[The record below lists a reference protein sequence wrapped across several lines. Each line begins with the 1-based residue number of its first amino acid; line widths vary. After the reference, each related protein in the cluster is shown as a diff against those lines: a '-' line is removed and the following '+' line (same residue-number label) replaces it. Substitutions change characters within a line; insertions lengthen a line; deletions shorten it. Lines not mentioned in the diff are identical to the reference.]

1 MLRRTSHVKHGCS
14 LLRKGLAALVTLV
27 WQALL
32 PAQATTLARMD
43 VAQLTAH
50 STAVA
55 RVRCISSAVRIDPS
69 GVWTV
74 TTFEVSDVWK
84 GSLPA
89 TVSVRLPG
97 GRAGGLVVHVDGAPR
112 FVPGEEAVL
121 FLEPVGNREVTIT
134 SWAQGTFRIARSCSS
149 PVEEA
154 TQDTAELCVLNSG
167 TGRPGAGGRRRIPVA
182 RLRAEVE
189 RAAWRQ
195 P

>member
-1 MLRRTSHVKHGCS
+1 M
-14 LLRKGLAALVTLV
+14 AALAWLAG
-27 WQALL
+27 QALL

-50 STAVA
+50 SSAVA
-55 RVRCISSAVRIDPS
+55 RVRCISSVYRREPS

-74 TTFEVSDVWK
+74 TTFEVADVWK

-97 GRAGGLVVHVDGAPR
+97 GRAGGQVVRVDGAPR

-121 FLEPVGNREVTIT
+121 FLEPARHAEMTIT
-134 SWAQGTFRIARSCSS
+134 SWAQGTFRIRRPRFSEL
-149 PVEEA
+149 EEA
-154 TQDTAELCVLNSG
+154 TQDTAGLHLLDSG
-167 TGRPGAGGRRRIPVA
+167 TGRAAAGGVARIALA
-182 RLRAEVE
+182 RLRAEVAS
-189 RAAWRQ
+189 AARRQ